1 MKEIAVVKVGGS
13 MLNEASSYENIAH
26 QIKDYFSNYETLVVV
41 SAMSGIT
48 DAILSSLSGE
58 VKSLEYVESRYLET
72 ASAVGGKNLVKEVQ
86 EQLDQL
92 KQVVAVFQRTK
103 DRNVFD
109 HALSFGEKIS
119 KKLMITAL
127 ESLGLKTADIN
138 STEVI
143 VADELQNSVDYNLTF
158 NRTRDFI
165 LKCFKDSRVPVME
178 GFICG
183 DLSGHTHTLGRGGS
197 DYTATIAGTA
207 LNASVIHL
215 LTDTP
220 GILSINGVFEV
231 KPRVVK
237 FMNFEEAYEA
247 SLYGVKRL
255 HRKTFEPILMFRPR
269 TNVLVG
275 SIENSKTCISWDI
288 PRNYINTVKLI
299 AYKSH
304 KASKL
309 SRVAL
314 IGNGVKQFSFLGD
327 VASLMRQ
334 LKVQV
339 KELKFSASKPKLEIV
354 VDRDYLKELVCNLH
368 ESFVGGGKAG

>member
-1 MKEIAVVKVGGS
+1 MKEIAVLKIGGS
-13 MLNEASSYENIAH
+13 MLKDASSYENIAN
-26 QIKDYFSNYETLVVV
+26 QIEDYFSNYEALVVV
-41 SAMSGIT
+41 SAMSGVT

-58 VKSLEYVESRYLET
+58 IKSLDYVESRYLET

-92 KQVVAVFQRTK
+92 KQVVAVFRRTR

-109 HALSFGEKIS
+109 YALSFGEKIS

-127 ESLGLKTADIN
+127 ESLELKTANIN
-138 STEVI
+138 STEI
-143 VADELQNSVDYNLTF
+143 IIASELQDSVDYNLTF

-183 DLSGHTHTLGRGGS
+183 DLNGHTHTLGRGGS

-207 LNASVIHL
+207 LNARVVHL

-220 GILSINGVFEV
+220 GILSINGMFEV

-247 SLYGVKRL
+247 SMYGVKRL
-255 HRKTFEPILMFRPR
+255 HRKTFEPILMFHPR

-275 SIENSKTCISWDI
+275 SIENSKTYVSWDI
-288 PRNYINTVKLI
+288 PKNYINTVKLI
-299 AYKSH
+299 AYKNH

-314 IGNGVKQFSFLGD
+314 IGNGVKQFGFLED
-327 VASLMRQ
+327 ITSLMCQ
-334 LKVQV
+334 LKIEV
-339 KELKFSASKPKLEIV
+339 KELKFSSNKPKLEIV
-354 VDRDYLKELVCNLH
+354 VDRNYLEELVCNLH